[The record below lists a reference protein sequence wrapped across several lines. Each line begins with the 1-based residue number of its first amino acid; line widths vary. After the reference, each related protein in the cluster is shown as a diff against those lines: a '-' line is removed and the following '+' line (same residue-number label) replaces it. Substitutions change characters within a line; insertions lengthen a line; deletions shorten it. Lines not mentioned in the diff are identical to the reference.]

1 MESIKTQFRGTRS
14 LSKVS
19 WKFLPISKIN
29 KPKKTEQFII
39 VDCSKLK
46 NSLTEYGNEFMQT
59 IYQHLIKESK
69 TELNS
74 LLQEFT
80 DIIDELK

>member
-1 MESIKTQFRGTRS
+1 
-14 LSKVS
+14 
-19 WKFLPISKIN
+19 
-29 KPKKTEQFII
+29 
-39 VDCSKLK
+39 
-46 NSLTEYGNEFMQT
+46 MQT